1 MAGVGEVSH
10 FNRSTLKAR
19 RSIADSFH
27 EGIPADL
34 HHGKLLPA
42 ASMVLRSL
50 RPPSDNT
57 RPLALRC
64 PRLLSRNAQAL
75 HQILLP
81 MTHQDRFLAYLQAY
95 ESRDIA
101 RVADMLA
108 DDVSLRDWKISVS
121 GKAAAVAETQANFD
135 ASRSIEIHPLR
146 LHVGEASVAGEL
158 RILVDDNIELF
169 VVDVLDFDAQGKIRA
184 IRAFL
189 GRGDA

>member
-1 MAGVGEVSH
+1 
-10 FNRSTLKAR
+10 
-19 RSIADSFH
+19 
-27 EGIPADL
+27 
-34 HHGKLLPA
+34 
-42 ASMVLRSL
+42 
-50 RPPSDNT
+50 
-57 RPLALRC
+57 
-64 PRLLSRNAQAL
+64 
-75 HQILLP
+75 

-95 ESRDIA
+95 ESRDIV

-108 DDVSLRDWKISVS
+108 DDVSLRDWKISVR

-146 LHVGEASVAGEL
+146 LHVGEASVSGEL
-158 RILVDDNIELF
+158 RILVDDSIELF